1 MRYKPQI
8 FTNVVLQCLVDKYV
22 ITNQNI
28 WSEDV
33 VRTPGAIVMLG
44 DY

>member
-8 FTNVVLQCLVDKYV
+8 LTNVVLQCLVDKYV

-33 VRTPGAIVMLG
+33 RTPGVIVMLG
-44 DY
+44 DH